1 MKNFL
6 VMVMCLFWGIGSAW
20 ADDKQEDIY
29 CVGVANGVVGV
40 LLENNALT
48 QEQLSGA
55 FSVQNTYL
63 AIILN
68 NEEMTAAEEKAFDEG
83 RDGFMRLMALGQ
95 QEEAKK
101 LNDDCGKRLD
111 KYAGELQKRLKG
123 RVVSGETKDG
133 KVVVK

>member
-29 CVGVANGVVGV
+29 CVGVTNGVVRV
-40 LLENNALT
+40 LHQNNGLTKGQLLGAL
-48 QEQLSGA
+48 
-55 FSVQNTYL
+55 SVQTTYL

-68 NEEMTAAEEKAFDEG
+68 NDEMTEKEKQTFEEG